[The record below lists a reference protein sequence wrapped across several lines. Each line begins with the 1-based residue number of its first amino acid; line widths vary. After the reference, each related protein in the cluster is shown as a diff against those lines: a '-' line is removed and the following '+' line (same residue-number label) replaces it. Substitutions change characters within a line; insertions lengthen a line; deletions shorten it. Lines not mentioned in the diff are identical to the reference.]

1 MKCVKTLLFINLRS
15 HKVERIAPVI
25 EAKRQGYRVVLMTDH
40 DPQLI
45 DSGLDE
51 VIEIDTYDET
61 AVVKAVIAYH
71 QQHHLSG
78 ILTWSDKDVELVAQL
93 NDRLQLPGI
102 PVSHVKNARNKYL
115 MRMAFD
121 QVPDISPD
129 YENVRSEVDLR
140 HAVARIG
147 TPGILKPVGASGSKG
162 IFKIE
167 SEECI
172 EYVYETLRHATSPER
187 DKVYHYYPN
196 DYIYEG
202 YLVGEE
208 VSVEGV
214 VQNGEVR
221 IAGITDKAV
230 TPEYSLEYIAI
241 FPSDKN
247 AALQQE
253 IKTKATQAIQSLG
266 IDHCAFHLEGR
277 VTKDGFKVIESAARP
292 GGGFIASHL
301 IPGASGHSYIEKILD
316 VAVGNDVTENWPTF
330 DQTSK
335 KMCFYSVMAE
345 QAGIFKGVQGL
356 DRLVEIPGVHYVV
369 SLKNYGDSV
378 ILPPEHFSSCFVLN
392 IVFEA
397 ESTEA
402 VQQKIDWIHE
412 VIEVIVE

>member
-1 MKCVKTLLFINLRS
+1 MKTLLFINLRS
-15 HKVERIAPVI
+15 HKVERVAPVI
-25 EAKRQGYRVVLMTDH
+25 KAKRQGYRVVLMTDH

-61 AVVKAVIAYH
+61 AVVEAALAYH
-71 QQHHLSG
+71 QQHPLSG

-102 PVSHVKNARNKYL
+102 PMSHVKNARNKYL
-115 MRMAFD
+115 MRVAFD
-121 QVPDISPD
+121 QVPNISPD
-129 YENVRSEVDLR
+129 FENVRSEADLR

-172 EYVYETLRHATSPER
+172 DYVYETLRHATSPER
-187 DKVYHYYPN
+187 DKVYRYYPN

-230 TPEYSLEYIAI
+230 TPEYSLEYMAI
-241 FPSDKN
+241 FPSDKH

-266 IDHCAFHLEGR
+266 INHCAFHLEGR
-277 VTKDGFKVIESAARP
+277 VTKDGFKVIEAAARP
-292 GGGFIASHL
+292 GGGFITSHL
-301 IPGASGHSYIEKILD
+301 IPGASGRSFIEKILD
-316 VAVGNDVTENWPTF
+316 VAVGKDVTENWPTF

-335 KMCFYSVMAE
+335 KMCFYSIMAE
-345 QAGIFKGVQGL
+345 QAGTFKGIKGVE
-356 DRLVEIPGVHYVV
+356 RLAEIPGIHHVV
-369 SLKNYGDSV
+369 PLKNYGDSV
-378 ILPPEHFSSCFVLN
+378 VLPPEHFSSCFVLN

-412 VIEVIVE
+412 VIEVVVA

>member
-1 MKCVKTLLFINLRS
+1 MKTLLFINLRS

-61 AVVKAVIAYH
+61 AVVEAVIAYH

-345 QAGIFKGVQGL
+345 QAGIFKGIQGL
-356 DRLVEIPGVHYVV
+356 DRLVEIPGVHYIV

>member
-1 MKCVKTLLFINLRS
+1 MKTLLFINLRS

-61 AVVKAVIAYH
+61 AVVEAVIAYH

-301 IPGASGHSYIEKILD
+301 IPGASGHSFIEKILD
-316 VAVGNDVTENWPTF
+316 VAVGNDVTENWPAF

-345 QAGIFKGVQGL
+345 QAGIFKGIQGL

>member
-1 MKCVKTLLFINLRS
+1 MKTLLFINLRS

-61 AVVKAVIAYH
+61 AVVEAVIAYH

-301 IPGASGHSYIEKILD
+301 IPGVSGHSYIEKILD

>member
-1 MKCVKTLLFINLRS
+1 MKTLLFINLRS

-61 AVVKAVIAYH
+61 AVVEAVIAYH

-221 IAGITDKAV
+221 IPGITDKAV

-292 GGGFIASHL
+292 GGGFIVSHL

>member
-1 MKCVKTLLFINLRS
+1 MKTLLFINLRS

-61 AVVKAVIAYH
+61 AVFKAVIAYH

>member
-1 MKCVKTLLFINLRS
+1 MKTLLFINLRS

-61 AVVKAVIAYH
+61 AVVEAVIAYH

-378 ILPPEHFSSCFVLN
+378 ILPPEHFSSFFVLN

>member
-1 MKCVKTLLFINLRS
+1 METLLFINLRS
-15 HKVERIAPVI
+15 HKVERVAPI
-25 EAKRQGYRVVLMTDH
+25 LEAKRQGYRVVLMTDR
-40 DPQLI
+40 DPQLL

-51 VIEIDTYDET
+51 VVEIDTYDET
-61 AVVKAVIAYH
+61 AVVEAVLAYH
-71 QQHHLSG
+71 QKQPLSG

-102 PVSHVKNARNKYL
+102 PMSHVKNARNKYL
-115 MRMAFD
+115 MRVAFD
-121 QVPDISPD
+121 QVPDISPSF
-129 YENVRSEVDLR
+129 ENVRTEEDLR
-140 HAVARIG
+140 RAVARIG

-167 SEECI
+167 SEACI
-172 EYVYETLRHATSPER
+172 DYVYEALRHATSPER
-187 DKVYHYYPN
+187 DKVYRYYPN

-214 VQNGEVR
+214 VQNGEVC

-241 FPSDKN
+241 FPSDKHV
-247 AALQQE
+247 ALQQE

-292 GGGFIASHL
+292 GGGFITSHL
-301 IPGASGHSYIEKILD
+301 IPGASGHSFIEKVLD
-316 VAVGNDVTENWPTF
+316 VSVGKDVTSNWPAF
-330 DQTSK
+330 DQTTK

-345 QAGIFKGVQGL
+345 RAGTFKGIKGI
-356 DRLVEIPGVHYVV
+356 DRLVEMPGVHYVV
-369 SLKNYGDSV
+369 PLKNYGDAV
-378 ILPPEHFSSCFVLN
+378 MMPPEHFSSCFLLN

-397 ESTEA
+397 ETAEA
-402 VQQKIDWIHE
+402 VQRKIDWIHE
-412 VIEVIVE
+412 VIEVIIE

>member
-1 MKCVKTLLFINLRS
+1 MKTLLFINLRS

-61 AVVKAVIAYH
+61 AVVEAVIAYH

-129 YENVRSEVDLR
+129 YENVRSEADLR

-301 IPGASGHSYIEKILD
+301 IPSASGHSYIEKILD

>member
-1 MKCVKTLLFINLRS
+1 MKTLLFINLRS

-61 AVVKAVIAYH
+61 AVVEAVIAYH

-397 ESTEA
+397 KSTEA

>member
-1 MKCVKTLLFINLRS
+1 MKTLLFINLRS

-61 AVVKAVIAYH
+61 AVVEAVIAYH

-277 VTKDGFKVIESAARP
+277 VTKEGFKVIESAARP

>member
-1 MKCVKTLLFINLRS
+1 MKTLLFINLRS

-61 AVVKAVIAYH
+61 AVVEAVIAYH

-121 QVPDISPD
+121 QVPDISSD

>member
-1 MKCVKTLLFINLRS
+1 MKTLLFINLRS

-61 AVVKAVIAYH
+61 AVVEAVIAYH

-356 DRLVEIPGVHYVV
+356 DHLVEIPGVHYVV

>member
-1 MKCVKTLLFINLRS
+1 MKTLLFINLRS

-61 AVVKAVIAYH
+61 AVVEAVIAYH

-129 YENVRSEVDLR
+129 CENVRSEVDLR

-345 QAGIFKGVQGL
+345 QVGIFKGVQGL

>member
-1 MKCVKTLLFINLRS
+1 MKTLLFINLRS

-61 AVVKAVIAYH
+61 AVVEAVIAYH

-230 TPEYSLEYIAI
+230 TPEYSLEYLAI

-356 DRLVEIPGVHYVV
+356 DRLVEIPCVHYVV

>member
-1 MKCVKTLLFINLRS
+1 MKTLLFINLRS

-61 AVVKAVIAYH
+61 AVVEAVIAYH

-172 EYVYETLRHATSPER
+172 EYVYETLRHATSLER

>member
-1 MKCVKTLLFINLRS
+1 
-15 HKVERIAPVI
+15 
-25 EAKRQGYRVVLMTDH
+25 
-40 DPQLI
+40 
-45 DSGLDE
+45 
-51 VIEIDTYDET
+51 
-61 AVVKAVIAYH
+61 
-71 QQHHLSG
+71 
-78 ILTWSDKDVELVAQL
+78 
-93 NDRLQLPGI
+93 
-102 PVSHVKNARNKYL
+102 
-115 MRMAFD
+115 MAFD

-301 IPGASGHSYIEKILD
+301 IPGASGHSFIEKILD

-345 QAGIFKGVQGL
+345 QAGIFKGIQGL

>member
-1 MKCVKTLLFINLRS
+1 MKTLLFINLRS

-61 AVVKAVIAYH
+61 AVVEAVIAYH

-301 IPGASGHSYIEKILD
+301 IPSASGHSYIEKILD

-356 DRLVEIPGVHYVV
+356 DRLVEIPGVNYVV

>member
-1 MKCVKTLLFINLRS
+1 MKTLLFINLRS

-61 AVVKAVIAYH
+61 AVVEAVIAYH

-129 YENVRSEVDLR
+129 CENVRSEVDLR

-301 IPGASGHSYIEKILD
+301 IPGTSGHSYIEKILD

>member
-1 MKCVKTLLFINLRS
+1 MKTLLFINLRS

-51 VIEIDTYDET
+51 VIEIDTYNET
-61 AVVKAVIAYH
+61 AVVEAVIAYH

>member
-1 MKCVKTLLFINLRS
+1 MKTLLFINLRS

-61 AVVKAVIAYH
+61 AVVEAVIAYH

-345 QAGIFKGVQGL
+345 QAGIFKGVQGV

>member
-1 MKCVKTLLFINLRS
+1 MKTLLFINLRS

-61 AVVKAVIAYH
+61 AVVEAVIAYH

-330 DQTSK
+330 DQMSK

-356 DRLVEIPGVHYVV
+356 DRLVEIPCVHYVV

>member
-1 MKCVKTLLFINLRS
+1 MKTLLFINLRS
-15 HKVERIAPVI
+15 HKVERIATVI

-61 AVVKAVIAYH
+61 AVVEAVIAYH

>member
-1 MKCVKTLLFINLRS
+1 MKTLLFINLRS

-61 AVVKAVIAYH
+61 AVVEAVIAYH

-129 YENVRSEVDLR
+129 CENVRSEVDLR
-140 HAVARIG
+140 HAVAHIG

>member
-1 MKCVKTLLFINLRS
+1 MKTLLFINLRS

-61 AVVKAVIAYH
+61 AVVEAVIAYH

>member
-1 MKCVKTLLFINLRS
+1 MKTLLFINLRS

-51 VIEIDTYDET
+51 VIEIDTYNET
-61 AVVKAVIAYH
+61 AVVEAVIAYH

-356 DRLVEIPGVHYVV
+356 DRLVEIPGVRYVV

>member
-1 MKCVKTLLFINLRS
+1 MRS

-61 AVVKAVIAYH
+61 AVVEAVIAYH

-129 YENVRSEVDLR
+129 CENVRSEVDLR

>member
-1 MKCVKTLLFINLRS
+1 MKTLLFINLRS

-61 AVVKAVIAYH
+61 AVVEAVIAYH
-71 QQHHLSG
+71 QQHYLSG

>member
-1 MKCVKTLLFINLRS
+1 MKTLLFINLRS

-61 AVVKAVIAYH
+61 AVVEAVIAYH

-335 KMCFYSVMAE
+335 KMSFYSVMAE

>member
-1 MKCVKTLLFINLRS
+1 MKTLLFINLRS

-25 EAKRQGYRVVLMTDH
+25 EAKRQGYHVVLMTDH

-61 AVVKAVIAYH
+61 AVVEAVIAYH

>member
-1 MKCVKTLLFINLRS
+1 MKTLLFINLRS

-61 AVVKAVIAYH
+61 AVVEAVIAYH

-292 GGGFIASHL
+292 GGDFIASHL

>member
-1 MKCVKTLLFINLRS
+1 MKTLLFINLRS

-61 AVVKAVIAYH
+61 AVVEAVIAYH
-71 QQHHLSG
+71 QKHHLSG

>member
-1 MKCVKTLLFINLRS
+1 MKTLLFINLRS

-61 AVVKAVIAYH
+61 AVVEAVIAYH

-172 EYVYETLRHATSPER
+172 EYVYETLRHATSPAR

>member
-1 MKCVKTLLFINLRS
+1 MKTLLFINLRS

-61 AVVKAVIAYH
+61 AVVEAVIAYH

-345 QAGIFKGVQGL
+345 QAGKFKGVQGL

>member
-61 AVVKAVIAYH
+61 AVVEAVIAYH

>member
-1 MKCVKTLLFINLRS
+1 MKTLLFINLRS

-61 AVVKAVIAYH
+61 AVVEAVIAYH

-121 QVPDISPD
+121 QVPDISLD

>member
-1 MKCVKTLLFINLRS
+1 MKTLLFINLRS

-61 AVVKAVIAYH
+61 AVVEAVIAYH

-335 KMCFYSVMAE
+335 KMCLYSVMAE

>member
-1 MKCVKTLLFINLRS
+1 MKTLLFINLRS

-61 AVVKAVIAYH
+61 AVVEAVIAYH

-301 IPGASGHSYIEKILD
+301 ILGASGHSYIEKILD

>member
-1 MKCVKTLLFINLRS
+1 MKTLLFINLRS

-61 AVVKAVIAYH
+61 AVVEAVIAYH
-71 QQHHLSG
+71 QQQHLSG

-292 GGGFIASHL
+292 GGGFTASHL

-392 IVFEA
+392 IVLEA

-412 VIEVIVE
+412 LIEVIVE

>member
-1 MKCVKTLLFINLRS
+1 MKTLLFINLRS

-61 AVVKAVIAYH
+61 AVVEAVIAYH

-277 VTKDGFKVIESAARP
+277 VTKDGFKVIESTARP